1 MNALGTTI
9 RHVSVLTFAMVTVA
23 GGASR
28 SGTVN
33 GIGLTARQSSL
44 GWSDKTLATTHRR

>member
-1 MNALGTTI
+1 MYLLGKRFLLHYT
-9 RHVSVLTFAMVTVA
+9 
-23 GGASR
+23 SR

>member
-23 GGASR
+23 GGAGAQECAYDLALEMVELRKQSIR
-28 SGTVN
+28 S
-33 GIGLTARQSSL
+33 
-44 GWSDKTLATTHRR
+44 